1 MITPSYPSK
10 FPIPEIFWKT
20 ESPLT
25 EILGTVR
32 KTTFDKIVIH
42 HLMQVF
48 WSWNFLK
55 QKSPPTIFFGTVRQK
70 SFERKSC
77 YPPPL
82 AIKIFDKRTFLKTK
96 GIPYEVF
103 WYCEKINIRQNR
115 DTTSYAIYLMRK
127 FSEKNVPLGVFYVV
141 WDKEVSRES
150 RDIPPPVI
158 KVFDKRTFLKTEG
171 IPYEVFR
178 YCEKIKLRQNCDTTF
193 NAIYL
198 MQNFSEKKGPPR
210 SFLCSVRQ
218 RSFER
223 KSWYP
228 PTSHKNFR

>member
-77 YPPPL
+77 YPPL

-127 FSEKNVPLGVFYVV
+127 FSEK
-141 WDKEVSRES
+141 
-150 RDIPPPVI
+150 
-158 KVFDKRTFLKTEG
+158 
-171 IPYEVFR
+171 
-178 YCEKIKLRQNCDTTF
+178 
-193 NAIYL
+193 
-198 MQNFSEKKGPPR
+198 KGPPR